1 MFSGR
6 KSVAR
11 GHRRR
16 GAACWRLAYVLT
28 TDVPIMSEVFNDA
41 NWYVKLGSAA
51 KSAGTPVFYENLLR
65 LFGTGVSH
73 DYGFAVRYG
82 SPDSTDVLC
91 TTGHPDFI
99 VDEYKTIYHQVDPFG
114 SFWRSTRRK
123 GLVTSEE
130 AINDTAETRLYTS
143 VFLRRAKIA
152 DEIGIVFPSPG
163 KTCIALFLESSGRKF
178 SVQLAAHIE
187 RIFPALEGLHF
198 AHIARTF
205 GKLCDFSPGADDATT
220 PPLLLTDRHGQV
232 IHRSASWREAEDREP
247 LLATLRKDIR
257 TMDRGN
263 IEISEAMRLK
273 VARLPDDFSI
283 APEGHIYVLDWRS
296 DREPTK
302 TLSASDDFAIAPLTK
317 LERDVLALIQLTKS
331 SGQIAVELGIAK
343 GTVKNYKQRLYRKF
357 AVNSE
362 RELLGLLSKSQA

>member
-1 MFSGR
+1 M
-6 KSVAR
+6 
-11 GHRRR
+11 
-16 GAACWRLAYVLT
+16 AAADVLT
-28 TDVPIMSEVFNDA
+28 LDLPVMSEVLNDA
-41 NWYVKLGSAA
+41 NWYVNLGTAA
-51 KSAGTPVFYENLLR
+51 KSAGTPVFYENMLR
-65 LFGTGVSH
+65 LFGSGVSH

-82 SPDSTDVLC
+82 NPESTDVLC

-99 VDEYKTIYHQVDPFG
+99 VDEYKTTYHQVDPFG

-163 KTCIALFLESSGRKF
+163 KTCIALFLESSDRKF
-178 SVQLAAHIE
+178 SAELAAHIE

-198 AHIARTF
+198 AHLARSF
-205 GKLCDFSPGADDATT
+205 GKLCDFAPGADESVT

-232 IHRSASWREAEDREP
+232 IYRSVSWREAEDREP
-247 LLATLRKDIR
+247 RLVNLRKDVR
-257 TMDRGN
+257 TIDRDD
-263 IEISEAMRLK
+263 IEISETMRLK

-283 APEGHIYVLDWRS
+283 APEGHIYLLNWRS
-296 DREPTK
+296 IRQPAENLAAT
-302 TLSASDDFAIAPLTK
+302 DDLAIAPLTK
-317 LERDVLALIQLTKS
+317 LENDVLALIKLTKS